1 MDVNDLK
8 PKKNTNTTE
17 PKNEKVISG
26 NVKVKKKNELTKIT
40 DAFLPED
47 ISNVKNDVVF
57 GILIPSLKKTLY
69 DVFTNFLGGFL
80 FNDTTSIKSMN
91 NQRISYG
98 NYYAEPPRG
107 SVSFGNSKPIKRN
120 YGTYDY
126 SDLIFETAADAKLVL
141 SRMDDMLESYPSVSV
156 GDLYDFAGVTCD
168 HTAYNYGWKDIR
180 SADVVRT
187 LDGYIIKFPRV
198 ISLK

>member
-1 MDVNDLK
+1 MDINDF
-8 PKKNTNTTE
+8 KNKNV
-17 PKNEKVISG
+17 NEKQQKEKIISG
-26 NVKVKKKNELTKIT
+26 NAKVKKKNELNKIT

-80 FNDTTSIKSMN
+80 FNDTNSIRTMN
-91 NQRISYG
+91 NQKTSYR
-98 NYYAEPPRG
+98 NFYAEPPKG
-107 SVSFGNSKPIKRN
+107 SVGFNNGRPAKRD
-120 YGTYDY
+120 YRTYDY
-126 SDLIFETAADAKLVL
+126 GDLIFETAADAKLVL
-141 SRMDDMLESYPSVSV
+141 SRMDDTLESYPSVSV

-168 HTAYNYGWKDIR
+168 HTAYNYGWTDIR
-180 SADVVRT
+180 SAEVVRT
-187 LDGYIIKFPRV
+187 LDGYVIKFPRV